1 MADSVKLI
9 IPTSINLLNAVNEN
23 FVQQRK
29 ASQTLQIDLP
39 SLRRRAL
46 LVVNEVGTL
55 PIAQQTTALNP
66 DVRGQ

>member
-1 MADSVKLI
+1 MSTDVKII
-9 IPTSINLLNAVNEN
+9 IPTSINLLTAVNEN

-46 LVVNEVGTL
+46 LVVNETGAL
-55 PIAQQTTALNP
+55 PISNQTSSINP